1 MENASKALLMAAAIL
16 IGVVILSLAVYLY
29 TSFSSSTAEMQ
40 HQMELDQINNFN
52 SRFLAY
58 DGKEDLTIYDI
69 ITVANLAEES
79 NKNYQ
84 VYGEGLQDASF
95 YVAVFKGSDNGQK
108 KGFENYTS
116 SNPSIE
122 YYLRNG
128 EMQEVQE
135 NGQKVLRLT
144 KYRCDVKINDN
155 TGRVNKVIF
164 TKKK

>member
-95 YVAVFKGSDNGQK
+95 YVAVFKDDSNLTRSFEINTFHYWHISDD
-108 KGFENYTS
+108 
-116 SNPSIE
+116 
-122 YYLRNG
+122 LRDK
-128 EMQEVQE
+128 EMQKVIE
-135 NGQKVLRLT
+135 NGQEVLRLV
-144 KYRCDVKINDN
+144 KYKCEVKINDN

>member
-1 MENASKALLMAAAIL
+1 MENASKALLMAAGIL
-16 IGVVILSLAVYLY
+16 IGVVILSLAVFLY

-52 SRFLAY
+52 SKFLAY

-69 ITVANLAEES
+69 YTVANLAEES

-84 VYGEGLQDASF
+84 VYKEGLQDSSF
-95 YVAVFKGSDNGQK
+95 YVAVFKDNH
-108 KGFENYTS
+108 NLTS
-116 SNPSIE
+116 SFEINTFSYWDIN
-122 YYLRNG
+122 YDLRNK
-128 EMQEVQE
+128 EMQEVIE

-144 KYRCDVKINDN
+144 KYKCEVKINDN